1 MPFTPELN
9 TTLPPNTALLSNGV
23 TFSLESTGFAQKGIA
38 RDASGNILFEGPET
52 ASSTFIIFDTLYAAL
67 YPFSSVQPTSE
78 WNVIEELNTVDVV
91 ASKPKQTLQEQNEEN
106 LQETANEEV
115 AIAQSQTSTVDAEA
129 IENAAPKSLKAFG
142 IAKLPLLLL
151 ILGNKIKNI
160 LVPALVNTINTYLS
174 NFSKEDLCPNPEDIK
189 KIIEIRNNIVDQ
201 LNKIANTLDK
211 ITLTLTG
218 LSGVITFIEITV
230 KGIDI
235 AKVAAKIAALVNPVL
250 AAALPPLLNTLNSSK
265 QTALID
271 NQGNS
276 RLVKLQTIVGGAA
289 LVTSMISLSIKTAVE
304 LIKSIDAA
312 LAKCAPNSSNDL
324 IPLSNTVQD
333 IATLQAEAENT
344 QNQTT
349 YNGFIIE
356 IEEIPYTN
364 TVTRR
369 RAVGKNNSGIT
380 LIQTEL
386 SFTTDD
392 KTLIN
397 ELKFIIDRDNLKAY

>member
-38 RDASGNILFEGPET
+38 RDANGNILFEGPET

-67 YPFSSVQPTSE
+67 YPFNTVQPTSE
-78 WNVIEELNTVDVV
+78 WNVIEELDVVDVV
-91 ASKPKQTLQEQNEEN
+91 APKPKQTLQEQNEEN
-106 LQETANEEV
+106 LQEAADEEV
-115 AIAQSQTSTVDAEA
+115 AIEQSQTSTVDAEE
-129 IENAAPKSLKAFG
+129 IENATPKSLKAFG

-151 ILGNKIKNI
+151 VLGNKIKNI
-160 LVPALVNTINTYLS
+160 IVPALVNTINTYLS

-250 AAALPPLLNTLNSSK
+250 AAALPPLLNTLNSQK

-276 RLVKLQTIVGGAA
+276 RLTKLQIIVSGAA
-289 LVTSMISLSIKTAVE
+289 LVTSIISISIKTAVD

-312 LAKCAPNSSNDL
+312 LAKCAPNDSNDL
-324 IPLSNTVQD
+324 IPISKTVQD

-356 IEEIPYTN
+356 VETVPYTN
-364 TVTRR
+364 TVNRK
-369 RAVGKNNSGIT
+369 RALGKNNSGIT
-380 LIQTEL
+380 MIQTEL

-392 KTLIN
+392 QTLIN